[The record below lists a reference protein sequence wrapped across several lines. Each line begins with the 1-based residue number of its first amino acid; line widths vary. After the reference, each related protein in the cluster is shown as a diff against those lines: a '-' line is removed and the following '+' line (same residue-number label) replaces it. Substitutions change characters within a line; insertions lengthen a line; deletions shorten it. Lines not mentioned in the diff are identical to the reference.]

1 MTTVET
7 TTNTAPSTSLMVL
20 RCTAGAQQDA
30 AYEGLDKV
38 MNLADICMNKC
49 EDMQR
54 PELSK
59 AFVEIYDAAI
69 AVGAVVQTLAKTAG
83 CDGYSSLAFKPT
95 TVDEPLVQRLQG
107 AINKVNMQVE
117 DAVGRIASVSAMAAM
132 AVESDGVS
140 RFGSYLR
147 GTFQALSNMAWD
159 CIAIIESCEIEETE
173 DAETVTA

>member
-7 TTNTAPSTSLMVL
+7 TTTAPSTSLMVL
-20 RCTAGAQQDA
+20 RCTAGAQQGA
-30 AYEGLDKV
+30 AYEGLGKV

-69 AVGAVVQTLAKTAG
+69 AVGAVVQTLAETAG

-95 TVDEPLVQRLQG
+95 TGDEPLIQRLQV
-107 AINKVNMQVE
+107 AINMVNMHVE
-117 DAVGRIASVSAMAAM
+117 DAVDRIVSVSAMAAM
-132 AVESDGVS
+132 AVESEGVS

-147 GTFQALSNMAWD
+147 GTFQALRDMARD
-159 CIAIIESCEIEETE
+159 CIAIIESCEVEETE

>member
-1 MTTVET
+1 MTTIET
-7 TTNTAPSTSLMVL
+7 TTTAPSTSLMVL
-20 RCTAGAQQDA
+20 RCTSGAQQDA

-38 MNLADICMNKC
+38 MNLADVCMNKC

-69 AVGAVVQTLAKTAG
+69 AVGAVVQTLAETAG

-95 TVDEPLVQRLQG
+95 TGDEPLIQRLQV
-107 AINKVNMQVE
+107 AINMVNMHVE
-117 DAVGRIASVSAMAAM
+117 DAVDRIVSVSAMAAM
-132 AVESDGVS
+132 AVESEGVS

-147 GTFQALSNMAWD
+147 GTFQALHDMARD

-173 DAETVTA
+173 DAETVRA